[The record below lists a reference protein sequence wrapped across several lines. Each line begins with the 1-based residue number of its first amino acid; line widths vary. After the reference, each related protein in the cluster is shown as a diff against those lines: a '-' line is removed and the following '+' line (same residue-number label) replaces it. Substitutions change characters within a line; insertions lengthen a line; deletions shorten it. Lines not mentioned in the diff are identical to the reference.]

1 MITSSLSQIAGAI
14 GGQLVGD
21 DITVSRVFTDSRDD
35 VEQGLFIALKGPN
48 FDAHNFITKV
58 KEHGCQAAV
67 VEQRSAVDISQIIV
81 KDTRVALGQ
90 IAKFNR
96 SRLTAKFAAITG
108 SNGKTTVK
116 EMLASIL
123 QNVGDTFAT
132 QGNFNNEIGAP
143 LTLLQMNES
152 HEFGVIELGA
162 NHAGE
167 IDYTASITL
176 PDVAVINNVAG
187 AHLEG
192 FGDLQGVA
200 RAKGEIYSQLKTD
213 GVAVV
218 NNDDDFADYWIQRI
232 NQRMIKYS
240 MQGNGDLL
248 AKNITLDSEL
258 RPTFELHYQGEIQ
271 MMHLPLAGKHNVN
284 NALSAA
290 GCAIALGVSLE
301 QIAKGL
307 TQAPNVTGRLMIEM
321 LDNGCRLI
329 DDTYNAN
336 LDSMRAAIN
345 VLASYPGRKVLV
357 VGDMA
362 ELGEFGRQ
370 CHEEI
375 GQIANDSG
383 IEALYSCG
391 VLTQFSHARFEG
403 EDEHY
408 SSQSELIKKLKQE
421 ANANT
426 TILCKGSRSAHMER
440 VVEAL
445 MENSDIESESV
456 ASSEGE
462 L

>member
-1 MITSSLSQIAGAI
+1 MIEATLSQISEAI

-21 DITVSRVFTDSRDD
+21 DLLVSRVYTDSRDVCD
-35 VEQGLFIALKGPN
+35 KGLFVALKGPN
-48 FDAHNFITKV
+48 FDAHNFLAKV
-58 KEHGCQAAV
+58 KEQGGEAAV

-81 KDTRVALGQ
+81 KDTRIALGQ

-96 SRLTAKFAAITG
+96 SRLKAKFAAITG

-123 QNVGDTFAT
+123 QNVGETYAT

-167 IDYTASITL
+167 IDYTASITQ

-200 RAKGEIYSQLKTD
+200 RAKGEIYTQLNAD
-213 GVAVV
+213 GVAIV
-218 NNDDDFADYWIQRI
+218 NNDDDFAAYWAPRI
-232 NQRMIKYS
+232 KQKMIKYS
-240 MQGNGDLL
+240 MKGDGDLL
-248 AKNITLDSEL
+248 AKNISLDENLKPSFDL
-258 RPTFELHYQGEIQ
+258 DYMGKSQRVNLS
-271 MMHLPLAGKHNVN
+271 LAGEHNVN

-290 GCAIALGVSLE
+290 GCALALGVSLE
-301 QIAKGL
+301 NIAIGL
-307 TQAPNVTGRLMIEM
+307 SQAPHVTGRLMIEE

-345 VLASYPGRKVLV
+345 VLASYSGRRILV

-362 ELGEFGRQ
+362 ELGEYGRQ
-370 CHEEI
+370 SHEEI
-375 GQIANDSG
+375 GQIANQAKLD
-383 IEALYSCG
+383 ALYSCG
-391 VLTQFSHARFEG
+391 VLTQFSHSRFDGEG
-403 EDEHY
+403 KHFTN
-408 SSQSELIKKLKQE
+408 QNELIKQLKQE

-440 VVEAL
+440 VIQAL
-445 MENSDIESESV
+445 MDDSETKNESV
-456 ASSEGE
+456 ASPEGE
-462 L
+462 K